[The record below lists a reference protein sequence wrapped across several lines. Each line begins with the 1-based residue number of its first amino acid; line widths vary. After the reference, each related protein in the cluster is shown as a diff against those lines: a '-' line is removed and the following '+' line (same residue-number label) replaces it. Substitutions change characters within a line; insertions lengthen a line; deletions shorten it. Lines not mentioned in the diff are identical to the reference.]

1 MKIKLEITNELKHKF
16 GILMGNQLGKV
27 VTNPNIED
35 LGKQYQFR
43 FGLDGGSWHFE
54 LDKNSFEGGNHF
66 LLHCSYVKM
75 NIPIH
80 YIKDLRMF
88 CAQIAKIKEMQ
99 MEYVIKR

>member
-1 MKIKLEITNELKHKF
+1 MKIKFEITDDLKHKF

-35 LGKQYQFR
+35 TGRQYMFR

-66 LLHCSYVKM
+66 LLHCSTIKM

-88 CAQIAKIKEMQ
+88 CAQIAKIKEIGRAH
-99 MEYVIKR
+99 V